1 MKVGYSLICEEH
13 PPESLLENGRLAEK
27 SGFNFLSVSDH
38 FHPWLSAQGQSP
50 FVWSVLGGLS
60 QVTEKIEIGT
70 AVTCPIMRYHPAIVA
85 QAAATSARMLEGRFH
100 LGVGTGEALNE
111 SIVGRHWPETS
122 IRHEMLAEAVEVI
135 RKLWSGKSTSHHGKY
150 YTVENA
156 TIFTLP
162 EKLPPIYVA
171 AGGPQAAR
179 LAAEIGDGF
188 WGLDPSSELIDT
200 FQTNGGK
207 DKPRYGQFHVC
218 VADSAKQARKIV
230 HKQWSNGGL
239 SGELNWILPTPEHFE
254 QAVEMV
260 SEEMACENIVCGS
273 DPEEHMEM
281 IGKFAQA
288 GYTAVSVH
296 NIGPDQSAFFDLYSQ
311 RVLPE
316 LSRHEKLAGV
326 S

>member
-13 PPESLLENGRLAEK
+13 PPQRLLENGRLAEET
-27 SGFNFLSVSDH
+27 GFDFLSVSDH

-60 QVTEKIEIGT
+60 QTTQDIEIGT

-85 QAAATSARMLEGRFH
+85 QAAATSACLLEGRFH
-100 LGVGTGEALNE
+100 LGVGSGEALNE
-111 SIVGRHWPETS
+111 SIVGVHWPETN
-122 IRHEMLAEAVEVI
+122 IRHQMLAEAVEVI
-135 RKLWSGKSTSHHGKY
+135 RKLWSGQSTSHHGKY
-150 YTVENA
+150 YTLENA

-171 AGGPQAAR
+171 AAGPQAAE

-188 WGLDPSSELIDT
+188 WGLEPSSSLIDT
-200 FQTNGGK
+200 FLAKGGK

-218 VADSAKQARKIV
+218 VAGSVKQARKTV
-230 HKQWSNGGL
+230 HKQWANGGL
-239 SGELNWILPTPEHFE
+239 SGELNWILPTPRHFE

-260 SEEMACENIVCGS
+260 NEEMACKNIVCGD
-273 DPEEHMEM
+273 DPEEHLEM
-281 IGKFAQA
+281 IRKFAQA
-288 GYTAVSVH
+288 GYTAVSIH
-296 NIGPDQSAFFDLYSQ
+296 NIGSDQSAFFELYREQ
-311 RVLPE
+311 ILPE